1 MNKQASSFA
10 GGGGGGARL
19 ALKEGSSLQQCQYT
33 KSNHKNT
40 PSPPLPK
47 NLSSVCV
54 CLCDE
59 NTTVG
64 YVGVCVPDGFPC
76 VQEVSCC
83 YTDGSRVNCHHGS
96 RPHITSAVR
105 KNKLKGDTGRPPST
119 SKLLLSAT
127 SQFSRVTNAAKMS
140 AQTCT
145 AACLRYVIPTN
156 FTKRA

>member
-10 GGGGGGARL
+10 GGGGGHGWPSRRVRAY
-19 ALKEGSSLQQCQYT
+19 SSVSIPKAIT
-33 KSNHKNT
+33 KT
-40 PSPPLPK
+40 LPPLPK

-105 KNKLKGDTGRPPST
+105 KNKLKGDTGHPPST
-119 SKLLLSAT
+119 SKPLLSAT

-140 AQTCT
+140 TQTCT